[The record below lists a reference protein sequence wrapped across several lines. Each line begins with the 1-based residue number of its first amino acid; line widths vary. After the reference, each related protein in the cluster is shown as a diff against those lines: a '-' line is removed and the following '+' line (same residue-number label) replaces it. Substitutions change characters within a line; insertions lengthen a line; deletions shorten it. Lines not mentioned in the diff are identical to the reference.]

1 MKTWVKLCVLVVLAL
16 VTVAAGKEGSEKKRP
31 LCPDGQKACQIGE
44 NTYVC
49 VDIDDNCPDPDDAA
63 RRAKK
68 RGSICPDGLKACQ
81 TGEDE
86 YVCVH
91 PDAECP

>member
-1 MKTWVKLCVLVVLAL
+1 MRAGAKLCALLVLAL
-16 VTVAAGKEGSEKKRP
+16 VTVAAGKNEEKKRP
-31 LCPDGQKACQIGE
+31 LCPEGQKACQIGE

-49 VDIDDNCPDPDDAA
+49 VDIDDNCPDPEDAA

-68 RGSICPDGLKACQ
+68 RGSICPDDLKACQ
-81 TGEDE
+81 VGEDE